1 MKLVLA
7 RHARAAK
14 RTQWTGPAWMRPL
27 VDTGVAQARS
37 LSQWLAAGSVE
48 RLISS
53 PALRCRLTLD
63 PLALATGLPVEIDER
78 LGEGADEATGAELL
92 ATLGDRATVVCTHGE
107 MIGALLGRLRAKG
120 LAVEEEPRCEKGS
133 AWLLEG
139 AGATP
144 ERATYRFPLPNNGS
158 NGDADKPT
166 LRFGV
171 LDLGSTSFHLL
182 VADATADGDVR
193 RVLRERVMLRLGA
206 TVADGGRVPDD
217 VCERA
222 VETARLLGESARNA
236 HTDLLIP
243 VATAA
248 LRDASNGPD
257 VARRIGEAIGVPTR
271 ILSGVEE
278 ARLTFAAFRRKL
290 KIGSRLALGLD
301 LGGGS
306 LELITGDQSEV
317 RFETTLPLGAARVHA
332 ELVRS
337 DPMSRDEKRAV
348 RARVRERLDEYRAAL
363 VRWAPRPSI
372 ATGGTMR
379 ALARLIAA
387 AAGHDLTEIH
397 GTVIG
402 AEEMRE
408 LSRRLT
414 RSTQAER
421 LALPGMR
428 RQRADLVPT
437 GALVLRTVLEELEL
451 PGLTVSDV
459 GLREGV
465 ILQALE
471 RV

>member
-1 MKLVLA
+1 MKLHLV
-7 RHARAAK
+7 RHAKAAK
-14 RTQWTGPAWMRPL
+14 RAQWTGPPLLRPL
-27 VDTGVAQARS
+27 CDTGRAQART
-37 LSQWLAAGSVE
+37 LAASLAASGVE
-48 RLISS
+48 RILSS
-53 PALRCRLTLD
+53 PAMRCRQTLA
-63 PLALATGLPVEIDER
+63 PLAHATGISIEIDER
-78 LGEGADEATGAELL
+78 LAEGGDEAKLFEAV
-92 ATLGDRATVVCTHGE
+92 ASFRDRATALCTHGDA
-107 MIGALLGRLRAKG
+107 IGAVLERFRAEG
-120 LAVEEEPRCEKGS
+120 LVIEDEPRCERGS
-133 AWLLEG
+133 CWTLEG
-139 AGATP
+139 RGARPSTSRYAP
-144 ERATYRFPLPNNGS
+144 PDPAAAS

-182 VADATADGDVR
+182 VADASANGDVR

-236 HTDLLIP
+236 HADLLIP

-248 LRDASNGPD
+248 LRDASNGAD
-257 VARRIGEAIGVPTR
+257 LARRIGEAVGVPTR

-317 RFETTLPLGAARVHA
+317 RFETTLPLGAARLHA

-337 DPMSRDEKRAV
+337 DPMTRDEKRCV
-348 RARVRERLDEYRAAL
+348 RARVRERLDEYREAL
-363 VRWAPRPSI
+363 MRWAPRPAI

-379 ALARLIAA
+379 ALARLVAA
-387 AAGHDLTEIH
+387 EAGRDITAIH
-397 GTVIG
+397 GTVIPAG
-402 AEEMRE
+402 EFRE
-408 LSRRLT
+408 LT
-414 RSTQAER
+414 RKLARSSQAER
-421 LALPGMR
+421 LAMPGMR

-437 GALVLRTVLEELEL
+437 GALVLRTVVEELEL
-451 PGLTVSDV
+451 PALTVSDW

-465 ILQALE
+465 ILEALALS
-471 RV
+471 